1 MIHVSVRHKGMADAQ
16 ELPRRLWSKFTEIEE
31 QRASPE
37 AKVDEQP
44 RIRKRVIDEAR
55 LNEPSHGSSW
65 SLKARLRPGHT
76 LYSDGTGAVCPT
88 LARMDTKRAQLF
100 EKFMVAV
107 DMLATSPASLQ
118 KRLEGAYRSLADV
131 ESKDFD
137 DKEMQVTFEQI
148 RSRLTRVQHRQTDS
162 IAAACRQMSDQE
174 AAEVADFIF
183 SLFLRIAKKHHS
195 SSWPTDD
202 RGIAGARAV
211 HLILISDAYNQAI
224 AGGKVFPVCGNT
236 WHM

>member
-1 MIHVSVRHKGMADAQ
+1 
-16 ELPRRLWSKFTEIEE
+16 
-31 QRASPE
+31 
-37 AKVDEQP
+37 
-44 RIRKRVIDEAR
+44 
-55 LNEPSHGSSW
+55 
-65 SLKARLRPGHT
+65 
-76 LYSDGTGAVCPT
+76 
-88 LARMDTKRAQLF
+88 MDTKRAQLF

-118 KRLEGAYRSLADV
+118 KRLEGAYRSLVDV

-183 SLFLRIAKKHHS
+183 SLFLRIAKKHHCS
-195 SSWPTDD
+195 S
-202 RGIAGARAV
+202 
-211 HLILISDAYNQAI
+211 
-224 AGGKVFPVCGNT
+224 
-236 WHM
+236 